1 MIWSV
6 KKSEQIPQI
15 NSKVRKFLIG
25 DLKLAQSPHSLSNL
39 LQLKS
44 RITIRFQ
51 IKPQIRWMRE
61 MFSKVL
67 GEMLKSWTMALPLL
81 SSTKTF
87 LLSLNLLGLHRH
99 IPDRVESLV
108 SNNSLNLWK
117 SKRKSLSWAQIQTR
131 EPMAALPSWKESS
144 NKWTIW
150 IQLLLVLAEIKSTD
164 QKHLRWYKEGCLEM
178 APKTL

>member
-25 DLKLAQSPHSLSNL
+25 DLKLAPSPHSLSNL

-44 RITIRFQ
+44 RITIKFQ
-51 IKPQIRWMRE
+51 IKPQIKWMRE
-61 MFSKVL
+61 MCRKVL

-131 EPMAALPSWKESS
+131 EQMAALPSWKLRS
-144 NKWTIW
+144 NKWIFW
-150 IQLLLVLAEIKSTD
+150 IQLLLVQAEIKSTD
-164 QKHLRWYKEGCLEM
+164 QKHHQWYKEGCLEM
-178 APKTL
+178 VPKTL